1 VHFNLQ
7 WGNRVK
13 ESQVLRTILDARLR
27 RVQEVRASVPLDRL
41 CQAAEARSDFRD
53 FAGALSGE
61 VLSVIAELKKASP
74 SRGLLRPDFRPPEIA
89 RSYQQAGASALSV
102 LTEEE
107 FFQGS
112 LNHLKAVRSAVHIP
126 ILRKDFI
133 VDEYQVYESA
143 AAGADALLLIVAAL
157 EDKDLKVLIELSE
170 RLRVAALVEV
180 HTAEE
185 LERAV
190 AAGAQIIGI
199 NNRNLRTLEVS
210 LETSFR
216 LREKIPAACLAISES
231 GIKSGE
237 DLERLAKAG
246 FNAALIGEHLMLAS
260 DPGEELSRLLSSAP
274 TLKMAGA

>member
-1 VHFNLQ
+1 M
-7 WGNRVK
+7 K
-13 ESQVLRTILDARLR
+13 ESQVLSTIIAARR
-27 RVQEVRASVPLDRL
+27 RRIDEARAGVPLGSLR
-41 CQAAEARSDFRD
+41 QAVEARTDFRD

-61 VLSVIAELKKASP
+61 ALSVIAELKKASP

-89 RSYQQAGASALSV
+89 TSYQQAGASALSV

-112 LNHLKAVRSAVHIP
+112 LNHLKAARSAVRLP

-133 VDEYQVYESA
+133 IDEYQVYESA

-157 EDKDLKVLIELSE
+157 EDGDLKHLLALSG
-170 RLRVAALVEV
+170 RLNVAALVEV
-180 HTAEE
+180 HTADE

-190 AAGAQIIGI
+190 AAGAQIIGV
-199 NNRNLRTLEVS
+199 NNRNLSTLEVN

-216 LREKIPAACLAISES
+216 LREKIPAQCLAVSES
-231 GIKSGE
+231 GIKSGD

-246 FNAALIGEHLMLAS
+246 FNAVLIGEHLMLAG

>member
-1 VHFNLQ
+1 MRYNLH
-7 WGNRVK
+7 WGNKVK
-13 ESQVLRTILDARLR
+13 ESQVLRTIIAARR
-27 RVQEVRASVPLDRL
+27 RRIEEVRASAPLGSLR
-41 CQAAEARSDFRD
+41 QAAESRSDFRD

-74 SRGLLRPDFRPPEIA
+74 SRGLLRADFRPPEIA

-112 LNHLKAVRSAVHIP
+112 LNYLKAVRGAVPLP

-133 VDEYQVYESA
+133 VDEYQVYESV

-157 EDKDLKVLIELSE
+157 EDKDLKRLLELSQ

-185 LERAV
+185 LERAI

-199 NNRNLRTLEVS
+199 NNRNLSTLEVS

-216 LREKIPAACLAISES
+216 LREKIPAACLAVSES
-231 GIKSGE
+231 GIKCGG

-246 FNAALIGEHLMLAS
+246 FNAVLIGEHLMLAA
-260 DPGEELSRLLSSAP
+260 DPGEELSRLLKSAP
-274 TLKMAGA
+274 ALKMAGA